1 MENDLLP
8 YLNRDSVLILD
19 NMKSHHTKAA
29 KDLLDQAEVHY
40 IYLPPSSPD
49 LNPIEKLWSKRTVLL
64 KNSIRKNPAK
74 QEQLCICGI
83 FRRRKTQ

>member
-1 MENDLLP
+1 MLP

-40 IYLPPSSPD
+40 IYLPPSGPD
-49 LNPIEKLWSKRTVLL
+49 LNPIEKLWSKGTVLL
-64 KNSIRKNPAK
+64 KNSIRKIPQSRSNSAFAGFLGEEK
-74 QEQLCICGI
+74 RN
-83 FRRRKTQ
+83 RRGG